1 MDNTTSTSNKL
12 VLAVIGMPGS
22 GKSEAIAYISEKGI
36 PFVRFGQVTDE
47 GLNEQG
53 LTVTPENERSFR
65 ENLRQNLGMAAYAIK
80 SKPKIDELL
89 ADHEVV
95 ALDGVYS
102 WEEYLFLNTVYK
114 NLVLIAIYAE
124 PKKRYARLAQRKVR
138 PFNAEEAK
146 KRDIAEIEKLNKGG
160 PIAIAD
166 YLIENNT
173 DEIGDLYTKID
184 VLLKRLE
191 IKI

>member
-1 MDNTTSTSNKL
+1 MDNTTSTSDKL

-22 GKSEAIAYISEKGI
+22 GKSEAIAYIGEKGI
-36 PFVRFGQVTDE
+36 PFVRFGQITDE

-89 ADHEVV
+89 AKHEVV
-95 ALDGVYS
+95 ALDGLYS
-102 WEEYLFLNTVYK
+102 WEEYLFLNTIYS
-114 NLVLIAIYAE
+114 NLVLVAIYAE
-124 PKKRYARLAQRKVR
+124 PKKRYARLAHRKVR

-173 DEIGDLYTKID
+173 DEIEDLYATID

-191 IKI
+191 IEV